1 MLISKQKWIFYL
13 LTCSA
18 GVYLSAQGPA
28 LDWATYIGGSEFDDA
43 RAIAVD
49 ESGFIYATG
58 TTEGVLPNISA
69 DAHQSNPQGGK
80 DAYLAKYAP
89 EGSLVWATYLGGED
103 TDEAKSLAVSPSGE
117 VLVMI
122 TTSSLTQLATTGVY
136 QPEF

>member
-58 TTEGVLPNISA
+58 TTEGVLP
-69 DAHQSNPQGGK
+69 K
-80 DAYLAKYAP
+80 
-89 EGSLVWATYLGGED
+89 
-103 TDEAKSLAVSPSGE
+103 
-117 VLVMI
+117 
-122 TTSSLTQLATTGVY
+122 
-136 QPEF
+136 